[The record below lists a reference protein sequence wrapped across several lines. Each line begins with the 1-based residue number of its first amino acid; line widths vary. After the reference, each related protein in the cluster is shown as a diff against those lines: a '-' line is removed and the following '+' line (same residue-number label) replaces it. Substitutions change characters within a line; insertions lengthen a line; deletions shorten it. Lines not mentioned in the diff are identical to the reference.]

1 MSEESLPAWSE
12 PFTADRRADLEP
24 PMDRSPA
31 RTCRSTG
38 ATRTAEGS
46 RWRSS
51 ILVSTAT
58 TRRSAAGWS
67 AACGS
72 SSPPDDGE
80 VIEDPDGGDVLG
92 HGTACAGIIHA
103 LAPAAEIVSIRV
115 LGPDNKGKGR
125 AFAHALDWVVEQRI
139 PVANLSLSS
148 RSEALYGTFHDLVD
162 QAYFANCLL
171 VCSASNTPG
180 QESYPSLFSSV
191 VSVAAHDI
199 PDPTTYFYNPRPP
212 VEFGAW
218 GVAVPVA
225 WSRRRFD
232 RGDRQQLRGAPHLGP
247 ACAAALDLPRRD
259 PVRGEDAAGVRR
271 VHADARWATGSAD
284 ISRR

>member
-1 MSEESLPAWSE
+1 MPLDWRDADGRGVTVAIIDSGVDGDHPAVGGRLIRSLRVE
-12 PFTADRRADLEP
+12 LTADDGDVL
-24 PMDRSPA
+24 
-31 RTCRSTG
+31 
-38 ATRTAEGS
+38 
-46 RWRSS
+46 
-51 ILVSTAT
+51 
-58 TRRSAAGWS
+58 
-67 AACGS
+67 
-72 SSPPDDGE
+72 DD
-80 VIEDPDGGDVLG
+80 PGGDVLG

-103 LAPAAEIVSIRV
+103 LAPAADLVSIRV

-125 AFAHALDWVVEQRI
+125 AFAHALDWVVEHRI

-148 RSEALYGTFHDLVD
+148 RSEALFGTFHDLVD

-171 VCSASNTPG
+171 VCSASNVPG

-225 WSRRRFD
+225 WSRGGSIVATGNSFA
-232 RGDRQQLRGAPHLGP
+232 APHISGLLARLRSTYP
-247 ACAAALDLPRRD
+247 
-259 PVRGEDAAGVRR
+259 DATPFEAKTLLAFGASAVGSVGLSHDAGTRSM
-271 VHADARWATGSAD
+271 AESKPSAV
-284 ISRR
+284 SRR